1 MSFNKV
7 NSDGSITRVA
17 GGTLYADAPIGSY
30 LAMKDNSVKPQGYL
44 LSDGRDTTGTDDE
57 LSTKYP
63 LLYAYLGNTNILPT
77 ELDHSVLEAPE
88 DISTNLNHTTNS
100 SYYTAPYDGVIIINW
115 TASDRYKSV
124 YWSDDGTNWTEFVY
138 NLDTS
143 TYQTTT
149 VPVKKGDM
157 LYLRDSIANSVIYAR
172 FYKQYKYIKA
182 TQVGAPADFAPVD
195 VVESGNMKAVTSN
208 AVYDTLVN
216 TTIIQ
221 SSVKRSV
228 TQDPTIST
236 WYAAELQKP
245 TIPAGKRLVR
255 WLGFTD
261 AEKMAASVGSTHGGI
276 DNCILV
282 NGDTGDSTPIT
293 FNVWWGAEVA
303 DC

>member
-1 MSFNKV
+1 MSVNKV
-7 NSDGSITRVA
+7 NSDGSLLRVA

-30 LAMKDNSVKPQGYL
+30 LAMKDNSVNPQGYL
-44 LSDGRDTTGTDDE
+44 LADGRDTTGTDDE

-63 LLYAYLGNTNILPT
+63 SLYAYLGSTNILPT
-77 ELDHSVLEAPE
+77 ELDHSVLGTPE

-149 VPVKKGDM
+149 VPVKKGDR

-182 TQVGAPADFAPVD
+182 KQV
-195 VVESGNMKAVTSN
+195 VVPSDIAEYIRNQNILSDYEDITLPTTAATAMTMPYDGVYILANYGVSNVHHIYLNGIEISAGTTGN
-208 AVYDTLVN
+208 N
-216 TTIIQ
+216 TTGAST
-221 SSVKRSV
+221 SS
-228 TQDPTIST
+228 TILFKKGDT
-236 WYAAELQKP
+236 MY
-245 TIPAGKRLVR
+245 RLN
-255 WLGFTD
+255 TYT
-261 AEKMAASVGSTHGGI
+261 GSTFAEHVAYYKLR
-276 DNCILV
+276 DY
-282 NGDTGDSTPIT
+282 TGR
-293 FNVWWGAEVA
+293 
-303 DC
+303 